1 MAALGRGEDRGVEG
15 EEVAQGARVVGGAGL
30 AGELADADRGLVE
43 EPLHDPVHG
52 AGDLGALVVGEV
64 AAAGDPGQLGVDD
77 VGGGR
82 PEGGDGGGDGV
93 GAEALVVG
101 LDLLGEEALDLGE
114 GVGGGARG
122 VGPLDLG
129 DVDDGDAR
137 EQGDLLGDV
146 LGEGQVAHH
155 ERAVAAG
162 EVGGAQHRLGR
173 GGGADEEVDA
183 RGEGG
188 EVVVV
193 GGAGVPHRG
202 EALGL
207 GAVAVRDGQGRDA
220 GAREGRGG
228 ERAHGAGAHDGGA
241 GLGEPV
247 LEAVPGEGALGEVE
261 GGGDDGG
268 RGGVD
273 VGLGVDPLPDAQ
285 GLLEQLVE
293 VAADLVG
300 LARGVVGVAQLPEDL
315 RLAGDHR
322 VEAGGDAEGVGDGVG
337 AVAHVPAGREVEVG
351 LDLGEAPD
359 AVELVDDGGEPAV
372 EAARD
377 GVDLDPV
384 AGGEDDGLADLAA
397 AQERARE
404 VGGGLG
410 ADREPFQ
417 GLDRRAAVRDADNQ
431 EVHFTVPVSC

>member
-1 MAALGRGEDRGVEG
+1 M
-15 EEVAQGARVVGGAGL
+15 
-30 AGELADADRGLVE
+30 E
-43 EPLHDPVHG
+43 EPLHDAVDG

-64 AAAGDPGQLGVDD
+64 AAAGHAGELGVDD
-77 VGGGR
+77 VGGRGPQGR
-82 PEGGDGGGDGV
+82 DGGGDGV
-93 GAEALVVG
+93 GAQALAVG
-101 LDLLGEEALDLGE
+101 LDLLGEQALDLGE
-114 GVGGGARG
+114 GVGGGPGG
-122 VGPLDLG
+122 VGLLDLG

-137 EQGDLLGDV
+137 QERDRLGDV
-146 LGEGQVAHH
+146 LGEGEVADD
-155 ERAVAAG
+155 ERAGAAR
-162 EVGGAQHRLGR
+162 EVRFEEHRLGG
-173 GGGADEEVDA
+173 GGGAHEEVGA

-193 GGAGVPHRG
+193 GGLGVPDGG

-207 GAVAVRDGQGRDA
+207 GAVAVGDGQGPDA
-220 GAREGRGG
+220 GAGEGRGG
-228 ERAHGAGAHDGGA
+228 EGAHGPGADDGGA
-241 GLGEPV
+241 GLGEAV
-247 LEAVPGEGALGEVE
+247 LEAVPGERALGEVE

-273 VGLGVDPLPDAQ
+273 VGLGVDALPDAQ
-285 GLLEQLVE
+285 GLLEELVE

-300 LARGVVGVAQLPEDL
+300 LARGVVGVAELAEDL
-315 RLAGDHR
+315 RFAGDHG
-322 VEAGGDAEGVGDGVG
+322 VESGGDAEGVGDGVG
-337 AVAHVPAGREVEVG
+337 AVAHVPAGGEVEVG

-372 EAARD
+372 EAAGD

-404 VGGGLG
+404 FGGGLG
-410 ADREPFQ
+410 PDREPFQ
-417 GLDRRAAVRDADNQ
+417 GLDRCAAVRDADNQ